1 MNMGSMLGQEA
12 YPYICA
18 EGHYGKQS
26 PKLVRHYTEDL
37 GVIYLTASCKEE
49 YEKLLPD
56 FLNPSSEKP
65 ILLEAFTKDVNE
77 NAALKIMS
85 TIKQSNKEQSKEMVK
100 KVVGEEA
107 YGILKKIF
115 KNEKESIYEECRG
128 KPESMPCDMVRQQ

>member
-1 MNMGSMLGQEA
+1 MRIYSSHEYGSMLGQEA
-12 YPYICA
+12 TRILCRRTLWKA
-18 EGHYGKQS
+18 VS
-26 PKLVRHYTEDL
+26 KLVRHYTEDL

-115 KNEKESIYEECRG
+115 KK
-128 KPESMPCDMVRQQ
+128 